1 MRHRFLRRGKYMDKL
16 KAFALNNDTNQGLLI
31 FFAVLYNV
39 NRCTDETKIRQ
50 FSLSSKNKMIF

>member
-16 KAFALNNDTNQGLLI
+16 KVPALNYDTNQGLLI

-50 FSLSSKNKMIF
+50 FVLTSKIK